1 MAGVG
6 SIIGSQLKTHAYPI
20 LGGIVSGGAVYAV
33 ASRVFPDEQ
42 GASAGLGVAAG
53 SLVAICRSLIVALKA
68 AVPKRIKPIRVRRM

>member
-33 ASRVFPDEQ
+33 ASRVFSGRALP
-42 GASAGLGVAAG
+42 LTMGVAAG
-53 SLVAICRSLIVALKA
+53 SLVGYVIA
-68 AVPKRIKPIRVRRM
+68 AYSSTKSSSPEKW